1 MRKKC
6 SIRVRSRGKFVLNGY
21 TRKVKHFA
29 YIQDS
34 EKWEN
39 WTSRTISYRQAQL
52 LLAAGEAQPVSR
64 MLNGAVQIVGYRATQ
79 PTSWEQPS
87 PTTLTMGTMN
97 AVAKD
102 STGERLTRREREHV
116 VKFRV
121 WPLVGD
127 SKAVAVRPPMTP
139 IERHFA
145 EQILR
150 HGYRRSKAA

>member
-1 MRKKC
+1 MRNRR
-6 SIRVRSRGKFVLNGY
+6 STRVRSRGNFVLNGY
-21 TRKVKHFA
+21 TKKVKVFA

-39 WTSRTISYRQAQL
+39 WASRTVSYRQAQL
-52 LLAAGEAQPVSR
+52 LVAAGEAQPVQR
-64 MLNGAVQIVGYRATQ
+64 MLNGAVQVVGYRATQ

-87 PTTLTMGTMN
+87 QTTLTHSTMQ

-102 STGERLTRREREHV
+102 TTGERLTRREREHV

-121 WPLVGD
+121 WPLIGD
-127 SKAVAVRPPMTP
+127 TKAVAVRPPMTP

-150 HGYRRSKAA
+150 NGYRRAKAA